1 MNGLYSLILVIWI
14 TLLVISGF
22 LVIFIAPIEIIIF
35 SDRLD
40 LLITS
45 IIQALIAIIIVLML
59 IAFLSYLKKIYLQ
72 KKLKI

>member
-45 IIQALIAIIIVLML
+45 VIQALIAIIIVLML